1 MFGGKAHKRVKSNRS
16 SIGSVTT
23 IERAFP
29 MERTSALPVNRAA
42 DGYLERVR
50 ISALEFQLARGMGG
64 HGEAGM
70 ESEEGTAFESLPRR
84 KPCRSTADQPFLLSI
99 NFESAVPGTL
109 ELKVS
114 VAVEI
119 DVRVQSGA
127 LPEDGSRVGANRR
140 DLCDRGCDEALQLQ

>member
-42 DGYLERVR
+42 DGHLERVR

-84 KPCRSTADQPFLLSI
+84 KLCRNAVDQPFLFLNPQFTARWS
-99 NFESAVPGTL
+99 L
-109 ELKVS
+109 
-114 VAVEI
+114 
-119 DVRVQSGA
+119 RCQ
-127 LPEDGSRVGANRR
+127 LP
-140 DLCDRGCDEALQLQ
+140 

>member
-1 MFGGKAHKRVKSNRS
+1 VFGGKAHKRVKSNRS

-42 DGYLERVR
+42 DGHLERVR

-84 KPCRSTADQPFLLSI
+84 KLCRKYGRSALLV
-99 NFESAVPGTL
+99 FESAVHGTL

-127 LPEDGSRVGANRR
+127 LPARTGVG
-140 DLCDRGCDEALQLQ
+140 